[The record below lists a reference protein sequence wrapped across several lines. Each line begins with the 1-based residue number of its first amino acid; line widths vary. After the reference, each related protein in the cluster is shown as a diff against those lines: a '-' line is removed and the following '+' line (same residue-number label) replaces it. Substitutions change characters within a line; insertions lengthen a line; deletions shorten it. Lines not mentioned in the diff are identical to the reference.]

1 MYSLLFH
8 ISYFIFLLSS
18 LFSDI
23 SEKARESERR
33 AMEMEVDVS
42 TETAHNV
49 QTQLQALRVVEG
61 TYGCTN
67 QQ

>member
-1 MYSLLFH
+1 
-8 ISYFIFLLSS
+8 
-18 LFSDI
+18 
-23 SEKARESERR
+23 
-33 AMEMEVDVS
+33 MEMEVDVS